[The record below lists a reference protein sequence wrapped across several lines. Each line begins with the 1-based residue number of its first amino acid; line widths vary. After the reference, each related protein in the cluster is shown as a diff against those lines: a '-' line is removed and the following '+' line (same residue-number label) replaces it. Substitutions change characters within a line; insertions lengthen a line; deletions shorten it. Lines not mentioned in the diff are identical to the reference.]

1 VGGTKRNPQAPD
13 VPSVSE
19 VIPGYGATSWTA
31 LVAPPGTPA
40 PVAQK
45 LAQAMSEIVRMH
57 DVQRR
62 LIDAGDESFDTTPA
76 QMAAF
81 LREESQRWGNLIK
94 TMGITAQ

>member
-1 VGGTKRNPQAPD
+1 
-13 VPSVSE
+13 
-19 VIPGYGATSWTA
+19 
-31 LVAPPGTPA
+31 
-40 PVAQK
+40 
-45 LAQAMSEIVRMH
+45 MSEIVRMH